1 MKTRVQAGFSLLE
14 LMAVILVIGMSL
26 AMVSLTMRGGEPQ
39 EEVWN
44 AIEQFM
50 GLAQFA
56 SERAILAGETSAL
69 LIEPPEWQVQRGQS
83 PGELGWRY
91 SWRYM
96 TPEGWKPIPNTPV
109 VTLPPSVQLTVEIN
123 DLLWDY
129 ESQADRT
136 TPVAAYYPTGEITP
150 IRIEL
155 TDQRFPGFS
164 QHIEVNELGEL
175 VWLEAPEPP
184 ERDEDGF

>member
-1 MKTRVQAGFSLLE
+1 MKIRGQTGFSLLE

-26 AMVSLTMRGGEPQ
+26 AMVSLTMRGGDPQ
-39 EEVWN
+39 DEVWN
-44 AIEQFM
+44 TIEQFM

-69 LIEPPEWQVQRGQS
+69 LLEPPEWQVQRGQS
-83 PGELGWRY
+83 AAELGWRY

-96 TPEGWKPIPNTPV
+96 THEGWQPIPGTPV
-109 VTLPPSVQLTVEIN
+109 VSLPPTVQLRVE
-123 DLLWDY
+123 LSGLWWDY

-136 TPVAAYYPTGEITP
+136 TPVAAYYSTGEVSP

-155 TDQRFPGFS
+155 TDRRFPGFS
-164 QHIEVNELGEL
+164 QNIEVNELGEL
-175 VWLEAPEPP
+175 IWLEAPVPP
-184 ERDEDGF
+184 ERDSGF